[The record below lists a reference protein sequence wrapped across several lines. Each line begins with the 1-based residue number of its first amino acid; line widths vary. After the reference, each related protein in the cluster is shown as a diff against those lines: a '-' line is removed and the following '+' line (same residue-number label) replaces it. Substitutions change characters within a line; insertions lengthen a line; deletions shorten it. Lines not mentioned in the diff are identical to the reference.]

1 MAFWPFNLR
10 WAVTIK
16 PNGYRF
22 GCGMRTVDLASDGSG
37 LIFNTLEPGRSPLI
51 RRPGAHTASR
61 WPPSNLIRW
70 DRIGRLRI
78 IDTRSV

>member
-22 GCGMRTVDLASDGSG
+22 GCGVHTVDLASDGSR
-37 LIFNTLEPGRSPLI
+37 LIFNTLNLGRSPLI
-51 RRPGAHTASR
+51 P
-61 WPPSNLIRW
+61 
-70 DRIGRLRI
+70 
-78 IDTRSV
+78 